1 MSFIVEIDMSL
12 MSRDVAS
19 VNRGVAA
26 VRETLRNAGMGQ
38 VVVSKRT
45 PRRPTDPKGRVLH
58 GRAIANIFADRGKDP
73 FAFPQSVEE
82 KAQSIAVR
90 HATRALEVAYD
101 TARPQRRRM
110 QQGLRFAANTLAT
123 WARLN
128 IRKGGLGQKKIRQSS
143 ARNRSG
149 AERSLTQRR
158 SATIGLWRR
167 YVRTGKWTDRYG
179 FPPPYGIA
187 SGRFL
192 RGIRAIWKLGG
203 RTRSTVAEVR
213 P

>member
-1 MSFIVEIDMSL
+1 MSFIVEIDTSTL
-12 MSRDVAS
+12 SRDIAS

-45 PRRPTDPKGRVLH
+45 PRTRHDPPGRVLH
-58 GRAIANIFADRGKDP
+58 GRAIANIMADRGKDP
-73 FAFPQSVEE
+73 FAFPKSIEE

-90 HATRALEVAYD
+90 HATRALDAAYE
-101 TARPQRRRM
+101 TARPQHRRM
-110 QQGLRFAANTLAT
+110 QNGLRFAAATLAT

-128 IRKGGLGQKKIRQSS
+128 IRKGGLGQKEIRLTLEKDRQG
-143 ARNRSG
+143 NVRSM
-149 AERSLTQRR
+149 ASRR
-158 SATIGLWRR
+158 GATIAYWRR
-167 YVRTGKWTDRYG
+167 NVRIGKWTDRYG
-179 FPPPYGIA
+179 FPPPYGVA